1 LDKTLEKFRNKLCV
15 AEGSDNCGKSTVA
28 KMLNQKLNNEGIPSI
43 FTFQPGE
50 SEYGVHAT
58 FIRSLCKDKRW
69 SLHPLSN
76 MYAFF
81 MDKVEQVQKVVV
93 PALESGKT
101 VICDRWNFSTTA
113 YQLFGKQIMETYDM
127 PREVADWLNYT
138 SELGCK
144 PNVVYYFSEKIKKQ
158 IGIRESDS
166 GKSDLF
172 ETAGDPFFERVYK
185 SYEEMANDPNLNFKR
200 VKLFSTPEETL
211 EELLKIEF

>member
-1 LDKTLEKFRNKLCV
+1 MSTNLEKFRNKLCIV
-15 AEGSDNCGKSTVA
+15 EGSDNCGKSTVA
-28 KMLNQKLNNEGIPSI
+28 KMLNQKLNESNIPSI

-50 SEYGVHAT
+50 NEYGVHAT
-58 FIRSLCKDKRW
+58 LIRSLCKDKRW
-69 SLHPLSN
+69 NLHALSN

-93 PALESGKT
+93 PALKEGKT

-113 YQLFGKQIMETYDM
+113 YQFFGKQIIENYNM
-127 PREVADWLNYT
+127 PKEVADWLNYT

-144 PNVVYYFSEKIKKQ
+144 PNVVYYFSEKIQKQ

-172 ETAGDPFFERVYK
+172 ETSGDSFFDRVYK
-185 SYEEMANDPNLNFKR
+185 AYEEMANDPKLNFKR
-200 VKLFSTPEETL
+200 VKLLPTPEETL